1 MENLNLTTCILLKAI
16 DLELKKMLLA
26 ELEIIHSQ
34 NVA

>member
-1 MENLNLTTCILLKAI
+1 METLDLTTSILLKAI
-16 DLELKKMLLA
+16 DLELKKLLLA